1 VGKGTVVQR
10 VLREHPDVHLSVS
23 VTTRPPRPGERE
35 GVEYF
40 FVDPSRFD
48 ELVAS
53 HDLLEWAEIYGH
65 RSGTPA
71 EPIREARAR
80 GRDVLLEIDVQGAG
94 WVRRRIPEAVLIF
107 LRPPSLEELERRL
120 RARGTESEEVLRR
133 RLDKAE
139 AEMAEASWF
148 HHVVVNDDVDEA
160 ASQVAAILRSVPPRD
175 DIPTAKDVP

>member
-23 VTTRPPRPGERE
+23 VTTRPARPGERE

-53 HDLLEWAEIYGH
+53 RELLEWAEIYGH

-71 EPIREARAR
+71 EPIREARAG

-107 LRPPSLEELERRL
+107 LRPPSLDELERRL
-120 RARGTESEEVLRR
+120 RARGTEPEEVLRR

-139 AEMAEASWF
+139 AEMAEASSF
-148 HHVVVNDDVDEA
+148 DHVIVNDDVDEA
-160 ASQVAAILRSVPPRD
+160 ASQFAAILASVPPGD
-175 DIPTAKDVP
+175 DIQTAKDVP